1 MDPHSIKE
9 ADKVHVLTEA
19 IPNDDHDNHSD
30 VIVVDGR
37 GYENNPSLEEEVYN
51 LVDVVQDP
59 SMEGR
64 LPEDFYAR
72 LEALVEKSV
81 RQWLPEIAERI
92 IREEIEKLK
101 EP

>member
-1 MDPHSIKE
+1 MDAHSIKE
-9 ADKVHVLTEA
+9 ADKVHDMTEA
-19 IPNDDHDNHSD
+19 IKDDDHDNHSD

-37 GYENNPSLEEEVYN
+37 GYENNPLLEEEVYN

-59 SMEGR
+59 STDGG
-64 LPEDFYAR
+64 LPDDFDAR

-92 IREEIEKLK
+92 IRDEIKKLK